1 MDVDGRTRATSA
13 GVRQRRRAIT
23 TMVVAGAIG
32 LVFTGLAVAASI
44 SRGGPW
50 WSPLIPVVLA
60 GPLVWLVLRALGRHS
75 R

>member
-1 MDVDGRTRATSA
+1 
-13 GVRQRRRAIT
+13 
-23 TMVVAGAIG
+23 MVVAAAIG